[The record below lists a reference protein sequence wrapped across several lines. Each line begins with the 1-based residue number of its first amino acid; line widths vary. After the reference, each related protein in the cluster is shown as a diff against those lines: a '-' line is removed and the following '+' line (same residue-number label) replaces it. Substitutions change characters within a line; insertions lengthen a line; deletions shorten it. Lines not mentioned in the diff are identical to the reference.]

1 MEFIEYTIAS
11 AGFLFRNKILK
22 TNDWF
27 CGGVKKS
34 DEIKDFLRAVVNVN
48 RYHEEYVIID
58 DSKDYEDYQLK
69 HLVSPDPEKGFTR
82 EDMEKAIKIL
92 EGAKE

>member
-1 MEFIEYTIAS
+1 MLND
-11 AGFLFRNKILK
+11 AGFLFWYKILN
-22 TNDWF
+22 TDDWF
-27 CGGVKKS
+27 CS
-34 DEIKDFLRAVVNVN
+34 DAKRSREIKDFLRAVVEVN

-92 EGAKE
+92 EGAK